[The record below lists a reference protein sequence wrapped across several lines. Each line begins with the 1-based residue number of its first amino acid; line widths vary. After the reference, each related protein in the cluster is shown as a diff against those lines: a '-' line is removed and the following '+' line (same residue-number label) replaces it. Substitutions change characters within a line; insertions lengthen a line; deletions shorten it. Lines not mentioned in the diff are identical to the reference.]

1 MEIFELASELGK
13 KLKDD
18 ARLVAFEQAKQAY
31 AEDLDLKKYTVEY
44 EVQQRA
50 MQNEMAKPDRDMLLI
65 DTIQRRVDELYRL
78 ISENPAYIELNRAQ
92 SDVNELMNAVN
103 QTIMSQI
110 TGEESSGCTHN
121 CASCKGCH

>member
-78 ISENPAYIELNRAQ
+78 ISENPAYIELNRTQ

-110 TGEESSGCTHN
+110 TGEESLGCTHN